1 MNKKSCWFIKTVLV
15 TISLLIATPAD
26 ASSFID
32 VDDSS
37 PAASAIQFVFDRQYV
52 QGLPDGTFKPL
63 LSLNRAELL
72 KMVLLAKY
80 PSEVAAFESETAC
93 FTDVPVYD
101 WSSRFVCYAASHQ
114 IINGY
119 PDGQFRPWQPVTYA
133 EALKIV
139 FNTINGTTLPVTD
152 PWYASY
158 VDFANSE
165 NLNAT
170 EPSLFTSINR
180 GQMAELL
187 SKTVQLNEGI
197 LAYEDYTPRRRQ
209 RPRYI
214 TAEVIGEVNVA
225 ATDNESQ
232 TVDEPTHNSGSI
244 FESDGYLDEL
254 YAPNGYYTN
263 VNGIRVPN
271 PYLSSVVPPNA
282 TAQCE
287 DYYYSFS
294 IHRSGTCQGHGGV
307 MDWLVDLPS

>member
-1 MNKKSCWFIKTVLV
+1 MNKKSCWFIKTLLV
-15 TISLLIATPAD
+15 TISLLIATPAE

-37 PAASAIQFVFDRQYV
+37 AAAAAIQFVFDRQYV

-63 LSLNRAELL
+63 QSLNRAELL

-93 FTDVPVYD
+93 FADVPVYD
-101 WSSRFVCYAASHQ
+101 WSSRFICYAAFHQ

-139 FNTINGTTLPVTD
+139 FNTINGTKFPVTD

-187 SKTVQLNEGI
+187 SKTVQLNERI
-197 LAYEDYTPRRRQ
+197 LAYDDYTPRRRH
-209 RPRYI
+209 RYRSI
-214 TAEVIGEVNVA
+214 AAEVIDEVNVT

-232 TVDEPTHNSGSI
+232 TVNEPSTNSGSV
-244 FESDGYLDEL
+244 FDSGGRLEEL

-263 VNGIRVPN
+263 VNGVRVPN
-271 PYLSSVVPPNA
+271 PYLSSSLPPSA
-282 TAQCE
+282 TARC
-287 DYYYSFS
+287 DDDYYSFS
-294 IHRSGTCQGHGGV
+294 THRSGTCQGHGGV
-307 MDWLVDLPS
+307 RDWLVDLP